1 MYEKGGEGLTASMRA
16 AFGDDAHELA
26 QLAFRQPCLSFLLF
40 ASIPTTTQYTERCG
54 LLPIYLLLL
63 GGALGIVHGNA
74 SCQPASPL
82 SSSKNFRDNDRCSF
96 ALHHHYTHTHRAS
109 LLALIRTSSMSSTVT
124 GREGGWFCCGG
135 KGHNSTSKATNLS
148 PLSCFSLLP
157 LHTHTHTPH
166 TRKTEGG
173 TSGGSG
179 DDSSTGAGSRKR
191 NREGGEGE
199 EQQPPSK
206 MAAAEESEGDGPTN
220 GNPSSNSTTTTT
232 ATAGGED
239 AAAGGGEPDRNRELI
254 DRITEV
260 ETEKQQIEQG
270 THPEW
275 QKKVDALQKVRDRRV
290 FAAERFKQMQVEN
303 IQGLYEYEVLEA
315 EGSYKA
321 AMDELKTRLLDTM
334 EQRVKRLE
342 EDRERVLKQLERVG
356 QTRVLRS
363 KNVFRAEGDHP
374 ELNGGGGRGGGEG
387 GGEGGAGGNVSMFLS
402 DGEIKD
408 DLRSISTDLA
418 ERARAYYDAQSDSM
432 VEVSVEDNCLH
443 YNEHCLLKGESIIFT
458 SMLSGE
464 DFVGRIASIRPH
476 EILVKLSDGTKAR
489 IHMSYLRNGRIKL
502 KCEGDATEV

>member
-1 MYEKGGEGLTASMRA
+1 LVWFGEGTFPR
-16 AFGDDAHELA
+16 GKE
-26 QLAFRQPCLSFLLF
+26 PLSNLLLF
-40 ASIPTTTQYTERCG
+40 
-54 LLPIYLLLL
+54 L
-63 GGALGIVHGNA
+63 
-74 SCQPASPL
+74 
-82 SSSKNFRDNDRCSF
+82 
-96 ALHHHYTHTHRAS
+96 
-109 LLALIRTSSMSSTVT
+109 TSAP
-124 GREGGWFCCGG
+124 
-135 KGHNSTSKATNLS
+135 HAHIL
-148 PLSCFSLLP
+148 
-157 LHTHTHTPH
+157 TPH
-166 TRKTEGG
+166 PRTTEGG
-173 TSGGSG
+173 TSGGTG

-191 NREGGEGE
+191 TREGGEGGE
-199 EQQPPSK
+199 HQPPGK
-206 MAAAEESEGDGPTN
+206 MAAAEESESVSGPTN
-220 GNPSSNSTTTTT
+220 GNPSTSNSTP
-232 ATAGGED
+232 AVED
-239 AAAGGGEPDRNRELI
+239 AVASGEEPDMNRELI

-363 KNVFRAEGDHP
+363 KNVFKAEDHP
-374 ELNGGGGRGGGEG
+374 ELAGLNGAAGRVEGGGEG
-387 GGEGGAGGNVSMFLS
+387 GGGGNVSMFLS

-408 DLRSISTDLA
+408 DLRKISTDLA

-464 DFVGRIASIRPH
+464 DFVGRIASVRPH

>member
-1 MYEKGGEGLTASMRA
+1 MTDANSPSTTTTHTHSQGQLFCLGTHGLYVVLSDDRYGEGL
-16 AFGDDAHELA
+16 D
-26 QLAFRQPCLSFLLF
+26 
-40 ASIPTTTQYTERCG
+40 
-54 LLPIYLLLL
+54 
-63 GGALGIVHGNA
+63 
-74 SCQPASPL
+74 
-82 SSSKNFRDNDRCSF
+82 
-96 ALHHHYTHTHRAS
+96 
-109 LLALIRTSSMSSTVT
+109 
-124 GREGGWFCCGG
+124 CCGG
-135 KGHNSTSKATNLS
+135 RTQFWKSKGPLNPLLFIPSAPPEHYHHTSHPPTQNYTHKA
-148 PLSCFSLLP
+148 
-157 LHTHTHTPH
+157 
-166 TRKTEGG
+166 EGD

-179 DDSSTGAGSRKR
+179 DDICTETGSRKR
-191 NREGGEGE
+191 KLEEGEGE
-199 EQQPPSK
+199 EQPPNK
-206 MAAAEESEGDGPTN
+206 MAAAEESEGGGMSTGGGDAN
-220 GNPSSNSTTTTT
+220 SNPSSTITTTTS
-232 ATAGGED
+232 
-239 AAAGGGEPDRNRELI
+239 AAAAAEDVVANGKPDRNRELI

-260 ETEKQQIEQG
+260 ETEKQLIEQG

-275 QKKVDALQKVRDRRV
+275 QKKLDALQKVRDRRV

-363 KNVFRAEGDHP
+363 KNVFRAEGHP
-374 ELNGGGGRGGGEG
+374 DVGGLNRAGARGGGGEG
-387 GGEGGAGGNVSMFLS
+387 GGEGGGGNVSMFLS

-408 DLRSISTDLA
+408 DLRQISTDLA
-418 ERARAYYDAQSDSM
+418 ERARSYYDSQSDSM

-443 YNEHCLLKGESIIFT
+443 YNDHCLLKGESILFT

-464 DFVGRIASIRPH
+464 DFVGRIASVRPH

-502 KCEGDATEV
+502 KCEGDATEI